1 MTLPGNN
8 RPGDNRK
15 TRQIMLALTLVLSSF
30 LLPTTGLADTPLT
43 PFEAAYDT
51 RALGM
56 SMSLSRKLE
65 LEGDTYT
72 LSSFGKNMLLTLSE
86 RSSFTIENGQVLG
99 QHFKSESKALKTQRR
114 AVNFDQSAG
123 VIDSM
128 KQGKWTQHE
137 WQLGLLDRFSQQQQI
152 RLTLLGAD
160 TPPDQLAF
168 TVVDGPKI
176 SEKIWERVE
185 ADPIDTPL
193 GRLEVV
199 SYREVHDNPKKR
211 ASRIWLAPEL
221 QYLMVK
227 TEHIERSS
235 KIRVNI
241 ESLDWLD

>member
-1 MTLPGNN
+1 MTRSTTN
-8 RPGDNRK
+8 RDLTTIRWVF
-15 TRQIMLALTLVLSSF
+15 TLLMSALLAPSSA
-30 LLPTTGLADTPLT
+30 LADTPLT
-43 PFEAAYDT
+43 PFEATYDT

-72 LSSFGKNMLLTLSE
+72 LSSFGKNMLLTLKE
-86 RSSFTIENGQVLG
+86 QSSFTIEDGQVLG
-99 QHFKSESKALKTQRR
+99 QRFKSESKTLKTQRR
-114 AVNFDQSAG
+114 AVNFDRSAG

-137 WQLGLLDRFSQQQQI
+137 WQPGLLDRFSQQQQI
-152 RLTLLGAD
+152 RLTLLGTD

-168 TVVDGPKI
+168 NVVDGPKV
-176 SEKIWERVE
+176 SEKIWQRVE

-193 GRLEVV
+193 GQLEVV

-241 ESLDWLD
+241 ESLNWLE

>member
-1 MTLPGNN
+1 MRLPSDITGIT
-8 RPGDNRK
+8 K
-15 TRQIMLALTLVLSSF
+15 AIVAVTVLMSLS
-30 LLPTTGLADTPLT
+30 LPPTIALADTPLT
-43 PFEAAYDT
+43 PFEATYDT

-86 RSSFTIENGQVLG
+86 RSSFTIEDGQVLG
-99 QHFKSESKALKTQRR
+99 QQFKSESKALKTQRR
-114 AVNFDQSAG
+114 AVNFDQPGG

-137 WQLGLLDRFSQQQQI
+137 WQPGLLDRFSQQQQI

-160 TPPDQLAF
+160 TPPEQLAF

-176 SEKIWERVE
+176 SEKIWQRVE
-185 ADPIDTPL
+185 AEPINTPL

-241 ESLDWLD
+241 ESLNWLD

>member
-1 MTLPGNN
+1 MRLLSDITGIT
-8 RPGDNRK
+8 K
-15 TRQIMLALTLVLSSF
+15 AIVALIVLMSLS
-30 LLPTTGLADTPLT
+30 LSPPIALADTPLT
-43 PFEAAYDT
+43 PFEATYDT

-86 RSSFTIENGQVLG
+86 RSSFTIEDGQVLG
-99 QHFKSESKALKTQRR
+99 QQFKSESKALKTQRR
-114 AVNFDQSAG
+114 AVNFDQPGG

-137 WQLGLLDRFSQQQQI
+137 WQPGLLDRFSQQQQI
-152 RLTLLGAD
+152 RLTLLEAE
-160 TPPDQLAF
+160 TPPEQLTF
-168 TVVDGPKI
+168 TVVDGPKV
-176 SEKIWERVE
+176 SEKIWQRVAAE
-185 ADPIDTPL
+185 PIDTPL

>member
-1 MTLPGNN
+1 MTLPGGSA
-8 RPGDNRK
+8 RIAK
-15 TRQIMLALTLVLSSF
+15 AIVALTVLMSLS
-30 LLPTTGLADTPLT
+30 LSPTVLADTPLT
-43 PFEAAYDT
+43 PFEATYDT

-65 LEGDTYT
+65 LEGNTYT

-86 RSSFTIENGQVLG
+86 RSSFTIKDGQVLG
-99 QHFKSESKALKTQRR
+99 QKFKSESKALKTQRR
-114 AVNFDQSAG
+114 AVNFDQSTG

-128 KQGKWTQHE
+128 KQGKWTQHD
-137 WQLGLLDRFSQQQQI
+137 WQPGLLDRFSQQQQI
-152 RLTLLGAD
+152 RLTLLQAE
-160 TPPDQLAF
+160 TPPEQLAF
-168 TVVDGPKI
+168 TVVDGPKV
-176 SEKIWERVE
+176 SEKIWQRVE

-241 ESLDWLD
+241 ESLNWLD

>member
-1 MTLPGNN
+1 MRLPGTIT
-8 RPGDNRK
+8 RIAK
-15 TRQIMLALTLVLSSF
+15 TIAALSLLVTVLLS
-30 LLPTTGLADTPLT
+30 PTTALADTPLT
-43 PFEAAYDT
+43 PFKATYDT

-86 RSSFTIENGQVLG
+86 RSSFTIEDGQVRG
-99 QHFKSESKALKTQRR
+99 QQFKSESKALKTQRR

-137 WQLGLLDRFSQQQQI
+137 WQPGLLDRFSQQQQI

-160 TPPDQLAF
+160 MPPDQLAF

-176 SEKIWERVE
+176 SEKIWQRVAAE
-185 ADPIDTPL
+185 PIDTPL

-241 ESLDWLD
+241 ESLNWLE

>member
-1 MTLPGNN
+1 MTLPGGSA
-8 RPGDNRK
+8 RMTK
-15 TRQIMLALTLVLSSF
+15 AIVALTVLMSLS
-30 LLPTTGLADTPLT
+30 LSPTVLADTPLT
-43 PFEAAYDT
+43 PFEATYDT

-65 LEGDTYT
+65 LEGNTYT

-86 RSSFTIENGQVLG
+86 RSSFTIKDGQVLG
-99 QHFKSESKALKTQRR
+99 QKFKSESKALKTQRR
-114 AVNFDQSAG
+114 AVNFDQSTG

-128 KQGKWTQHE
+128 KQGKWTQHD
-137 WQLGLLDRFSQQQQI
+137 WQPGLLDRFSQQQQI
-152 RLTLLGAD
+152 RLTLLQAE
-160 TPPDQLAF
+160 TPPEQLAF
-168 TVVDGPKI
+168 TVVDGPKV
-176 SEKIWERVE
+176 SEKIWQRVE

-241 ESLDWLD
+241 ESLNWLD

>member
-1 MTLPGNN
+1 
-8 RPGDNRK
+8 
-15 TRQIMLALTLVLSSF
+15 
-30 LLPTTGLADTPLT
+30 
-43 PFEAAYDT
+43 
-51 RALGM
+51 
-56 SMSLSRKLE
+56 
-65 LEGDTYT
+65 
-72 LSSFGKNMLLTLSE
+72 MLLTLSE
-86 RSSFTIENGQVLG
+86 RSRFTIEDGQVLG
-99 QHFKSESKALKTQRR
+99 QQFQSQSKALKTQRR
-114 AVNFDQSAG
+114 AVNFDQPGG

-137 WQLGLLDRFSQQQQI
+137 WQPGLLDRFSQQQQI
-152 RLTLLGAD
+152 RLTLLEAE
-160 TPPDQLAF
+160 TPPEQLTF
-168 TVVDGPKI
+168 TVVDGPKVT
-176 SEKIWERVE
+176 EKIWQRME

-241 ESLDWLD
+241 ESLNWLD

>member
-1 MTLPGNN
+1 MRLLRNITGIT
-8 RPGDNRK
+8 K
-15 TRQIMLALTLVLSSF
+15 AIVALIVLMSLSLSS
-30 LLPTTGLADTPLT
+30 TIALADTPLT
-43 PFEAAYDT
+43 PFEATYDT

-86 RSSFTIENGQVLG
+86 RSSFTIEDGQVRG
-99 QHFKSESKALKTQRR
+99 QQFKSESKALKTQRR
-114 AVNFDQSAG
+114 AVNFDQPGG

-128 KQGKWTQHE
+128 KQGKWTQHD
-137 WQLGLLDRFSQQQQI
+137 WQPGLLDRFSQQQQI
-152 RLTLLGAD
+152 RLTLLEAE
-160 TPPDQLAF
+160 TPPEQLTF
-168 TVVDGPKI
+168 TVVDGPKV
-176 SEKIWERVE
+176 SEKIWQRVAAE
-185 ADPIDTPL
+185 PIDTPL

-211 ASRIWLAPEL
+211 ASRIWLAPKL

>member
-1 MTLPGNN
+1 MKLPSTITRITRTIVAPTL
-8 RPGDNRK
+8 
-15 TRQIMLALTLVLSSF
+15 LVTGLLS
-30 LLPTTGLADTPLT
+30 PTTALADTPLT
-43 PFEAAYDT
+43 PFEATYDT

-65 LEGDTYT
+65 LQGDTYT

-86 RSSFTIENGQVLG
+86 RSSFTIEDGQVLG
-99 QHFKSESKALKTQRR
+99 QQFKSESKALKTQRR
-114 AVNFDQSAG
+114 AVNFDQSDG

-137 WQLGLLDRFSQQQQI
+137 WQPGLLDRFSQQQQI
-152 RLTLLGAD
+152 RLTLLEAD
-160 TPPDQLAF
+160 TPPEQLTF

-176 SEKIWERVE
+176 SEKIWQRVDAE
-185 ADPIDTPL
+185 PLDTPL

>member
-1 MTLPGNN
+1 MTLPGSSA
-8 RPGDNRK
+8 RTTK
-15 TRQIMLALTLVLSSF
+15 TIMALTLVVTALLS
-30 LLPTTGLADTPLT
+30 PTTVLADTPLT
-43 PFEAAYDT
+43 PFEATYDT

-86 RSSFTIENGQVLG
+86 QSSFTIEDGQVLG
-99 QHFKSESKALKTQRR
+99 QQFKSESRALKTQRR

-128 KQGKWTQHE
+128 KQGNWTQHE
-137 WQLGLLDRFSQQQQI
+137 WQPGLLDRFSQQQQI
-152 RLTLLGAD
+152 RLTLLETD

-176 SEKIWERVE
+176 SEKIWQRVE
-185 ADPIDTPL
+185 AEPIDTPL

-241 ESLDWLD
+241 ESLNWLD

>member
-1 MTLPGNN
+1 MRLPS
-8 RPGDNRK
+8 DI
-15 TRQIMLALTLVLSSF
+15 TRITKAIVALTVLMSLS
-30 LLPTTGLADTPLT
+30 LSTPTALADTPLT
-43 PFEAAYDT
+43 PFEATYDT

-86 RSSFTIENGQVLG
+86 RSSFTIEDGQVLG
-99 QHFKSESKALKTQRR
+99 QQFTSESKALKTQRR
-114 AVNFDQSAG
+114 AVNFDQPGG

-137 WQLGLLDRFSQQQQI
+137 WQHGLLDRFSQQQQI
-152 RLTLLGAD
+152 RLTLLEAD
-160 TPPDQLAF
+160 TPPEQLTF

-176 SEKIWERVE
+176 SEKIWQRVA

>member
-1 MTLPGNN
+1 MKLPIAI
-8 RPGDNRK
+8 
-15 TRQIMLALTLVLSSF
+15 TRITGTIVALALLLTGL
-30 LLPTTGLADTPLT
+30 LLPTTALADTPLT
-43 PFEAAYDT
+43 PFEATYDT

-86 RSSFTIENGQVLG
+86 RSSFTIEDGQVLG
-99 QHFKSESKALKTQRR
+99 QQFESESKALKTQRR

-137 WQLGLLDRFSQQQQI
+137 WQPGLLDRFSQQQQI
-152 RLTLLGAD
+152 RLTLLEAE
-160 TPPDQLAF
+160 TPPEQLTF

-176 SEKIWERVE
+176 SEKIWQRVE
-185 ADPIDTPL
+185 AEPINTPL

-211 ASRIWLAPEL
+211 ASRIWLAPAL

-241 ESLDWLD
+241 ESLNWLD

>member
-1 MTLPGNN
+1 MTLPGSSA
-8 RPGDNRK
+8 RITTPIWAPPVGVTDW
-15 TRQIMLALTLVLSSF
+15 LT
-30 LLPTTGLADTPLT
+30 PTTVLADTPLT
-43 PFEAAYDT
+43 PFEATYDT

-86 RSSFTIENGQVLG
+86 QSSFTIEDGQVLG
-99 QHFKSESKALKTQRR
+99 QQFKSESRALKTQRR

-128 KQGKWTQHE
+128 KQGNWTQHE
-137 WQLGLLDRFSQQQQI
+137 WQPGLLDRFSQQQQI
-152 RLTLLGAD
+152 RLTLLETD
-160 TPPDQLAF
+160 SPPDQLAF

-176 SEKIWERVE
+176 SEKIWQRVE
-185 ADPIDTPL
+185 SEPIDTPL

-241 ESLDWLD
+241 ESLNWLD